1 MATKSNYPDFVD
13 LIREYDLIGIQESKT
28 DDTDLIDFP
37 GYNIY
42 YNNRENLSRRKSGGI
57 VLLVKTELEKYVE
70 VDFLHSSKLV
80 LWCKISHEILSTDK
94 DVYCGVVY
102 IPPIGSKYANEE
114 PYVELQREILRKCPD
129 NSHIILMGDFNSRT
143 GEKPD
148 FLNIDEYLSDK
159 YGLDFLQSENSEI
172 IDHFYKNKIP
182 LQRKNPDKIM
192 NSYGTQMIEL
202 CKMANLYILNG
213 RIGQSIQNSKYT
225 CKDKSV
231 IDYFLSSACLF
242 NVIKDFRILNF
253 SNLYSDA
260 HCPVS
265 VSLHTQGWCN
275 DDIREELNLNVNTT
289 KLWNP
294 EKSTIFLENFDRL
307 QISDIELRLS
317 SLSNNESLCQ
327 ADVDNIVTDIGKLFE
342 SCAAESFGQV
352 RPERNIRVDNSGKPW
367 FNRDCR
373 QMRNQ
378 YHYARR
384 VYSINKTEHNKQ
396 FLKQVSKSYKD
407 TMHLSIRR
415 FKMARTE
422 KLRKLK
428 SSNPREYWKILNSND
443 KKSECQ
449 VPLNDLY
456 NYFKHV
462 NSANTNA
469 SECPLINNNNSNDNN
484 EELNMPINE
493 FEVQS
498 AIKQLKNNKSPG
510 IDNIK
515 NEHIKN
521 TSQIMI
527 PLYTKLFN
535 LIFDTA
541 IIPKSWSIGVIKP
554 IYKNKGDP
562 SLPENYRP
570 ITILS
575 CLGKLFTLII
585 NNRLKCYAE
594 KYSILESCQ
603 AGFRKKSFNGRQ
615 FIYHQMFN

>member
-1 MATKSNYPDFVD
+1 M
-13 LIREYDLIGIQESKT
+13 
-28 DDTDLIDFP
+28 
-37 GYNIY
+37 
-42 YNNRENLSRRKSGGI
+42 
-57 VLLVKTELEKYVE
+57 
-70 VDFLHSSKLV
+70 
-80 LWCKISHEILSTDK
+80 
-94 DVYCGVVY
+94 Y

-192 NSYGTQMIEL
+192 NSYGTQMIEF

-317 SLSNNESLCQ
+317 FLSNNESLCQ

-352 RPERNIRVDNSGKPW
+352 RPERNIRVDNSRKPW

-407 TMHLSIRR
+407 TMHLSIRH
-415 FKMARTE
+415 FKMASTE

-443 KKSECQ
+443 KKMS
-449 VPLNDLY
+449 V
-456 NYFKHV
+456 
-462 NSANTNA
+462 
-469 SECPLINNNNSNDNN
+469 
-484 EELNMPINE
+484 
-493 FEVQS
+493 
-498 AIKQLKNNKSPG
+498 
-510 IDNIK
+510 
-515 NEHIKN
+515 
-521 TSQIMI
+521 
-527 PLYTKLFN
+527 
-535 LIFDTA
+535 
-541 IIPKSWSIGVIKP
+541 
-554 IYKNKGDP
+554 
-562 SLPENYRP
+562 
-570 ITILS
+570 
-575 CLGKLFTLII
+575 
-585 NNRLKCYAE
+585 
-594 KYSILESCQ
+594 KYC
-603 AGFRKKSFNGRQ
+603 
-615 FIYHQMFN
+615 